1 MSMQALSDQLIELR
15 LTAFL
20 EALREQQANPKY
32 TELAFEDR
40 LALLTDHEC
49 TRRRENRI
57 QRNIQAAAFPM
68 QAAFED
74 IDFSPARSLDRR
86 SILELGQC
94 NWITSRH
101 NLLVLGPPG
110 VGKHNHSNTSKSM
123 TLDDQATV
131 TVTDPCHPL
140 YHHTFPLLYQTN
152 QRELEPCC
160 LVQIAPGVER
170 LIPTRQ
176 TSLSTLP
183 AAGFSCP
190 VDLSSLHNLIK
201 TFAHVLAQV
210 EMESSDDSGG
220 TTPTTSNRHASPA
233 SVGDAGSN
241 PTTGSP
247 ASRDQP
253 VPADPGDLGTRGQ
266 P

>member
-1 MSMQALSDQLIELR
+1 M
-15 LTAFL
+15 
-20 EALREQQANPKY
+20 
-32 TELAFEDR
+32 LAKR
-40 LALLTDHEC
+40 
-49 TRRRENRI
+49 
-57 QRNIQAAAFPM
+57 
-68 QAAFED
+68 
-74 IDFSPARSLDRR
+74 
-86 SILELGQC
+86 
-94 NWITSRH
+94 
-101 NLLVLGPPG
+101 
-110 VGKHNHSNTSKSM
+110 NHSNTSKSM

-201 TFAHVLAQV
+201 TFAHILAQV
-210 EMESSDDSGG
+210 EMGG
-220 TTPTTSNRHASPA
+220 VMILEEQPQQPATAMLPPQVWETLDLIQQQAVLQVVISLCQQILEIWEPEVSHEPA
-233 SVGDAGSN
+233 SH
-241 PTTGSP
+241 P
-247 ASRDQP
+247 
-253 VPADPGDLGTRGQ
+253 
-266 P
+266 